1 MPIGTCTLANMRLSL
16 VSGTTFVD
24 FSASDTLT
32 PYINGKLTLTDSAGK
47 KATGYIKAAGSSETL
62 SDELLDAWTNSATAP
77 FETWT
82 VSGTDITQAIN
93 TDDTYG
99 VGYKDITALTPA
111 GKLYKVVNSSYTL
124 NSGGAPVLS
133 LSATGYNAII
143 TLTKGGTTYGCATSA
158 VKYLS
163 IDGRYNPASNF
174 ALTGTSLKQVTAPS
188 ATGVTITSTPGGTT
202 YNWASIESGFN
213 YNDSAGYTYN
223 ISLSNEVLYED
234 NNILILNFKDCP
246 VTNATQILVDV
257 SDYNCNKLS
266 IEKIWHSISGIA
278 TAILFD
284 ATTDDTAI
292 ILVGNDVWTFDT
304 EFPNPKST
312 GFTGDLNM
320 TISSAAAGDSYNII
334 LRLRKY

>member
-1 MPIGTCTLANMRLSL
+1 MRLSL
-16 VSGTTFVD
+16 VSGTAFVD
-24 FSASDTLT
+24 FSAADTLT
-32 PYINGKLTLTDSAGK
+32 PYLNGKLTLTDSAGK
-47 KATGYIKAAGSSETL
+47 KAIGYIKAAGTGETL
-62 SDELLDAWTNSATAP
+62 DSELITSWVTDTPTY
-77 FETWT
+77 ETFT
-82 VSGTDITQAIN
+82 TSGTDISSAIN
-93 TDDTYG
+93 DAGANGFAKTNTLGLTD
-99 VGYKDITALTPA
+99 
-111 GKLYKVVNSSYTL
+111 GKLYTFAYNLTL
-124 NSGGAPVLS
+124 NSGTAPGNYTYDGIVSGLKFAVLS
-133 LSATGYNAII
+133 SGENTRKFTANSFDISYNRVYLLNSNTATNY
-143 TLTKGGTTYGCATSA
+143 
-158 VKYLS
+158 
-163 IDGRYNPASNF
+163 
-174 ALTGTSLKQVTAPS
+174 ALTTSLKQVLTPS
-188 ATGVTITSTPGGTT
+188 ATGVTITSTPGGAT

-213 YNDSAGYTYN
+213 YNDASGYTYN

-278 TAILFD
+278 TATLFD